1 MLSAQPTPASRAVGV
16 SVSAGPAQGQLG
28 TKLLCKYK
36 LLIII
41 LLILWLPSANPFARV
56 GLQHLEPGLGSG
68 ARIKKAGAA
77 AL

>member
-1 MLSAQPTPASRAVGV
+1 MLSAQPALASKAVGFR
-16 SVSAGPAQGQLG
+16 VSACPAQGQLG
-28 TKLLCKYK
+28 TKFLCEYK